1 MVLTFYL
8 IHVQYYRR
16 GMYDLKNL
24 FFEYETILG
33 PTNISKTQSG
43 SSIGVLIALP
53 LAEEQ
58 RSYSRH
64 CRFNKSI

>member
-1 MVLTFYL
+1 
-8 IHVQYYRR
+8 
-16 GMYDLKNL
+16 MYDLKNL